1 MKKNIIILR
10 NFITDLWFYT
20 LNKFIDFKLWFNN
33 VYYLSF
39 RIKIFAKIVMYLK
52 DNHLRNRS
60 EFIL

>member
-33 VYYLSF
+33 VYYLSL
-39 RIKIFAKIVMYLK
+39 ITKIFAKIVMYLK